1 MTDDPSRYKTT
12 LDALESAVH
21 VPVAEQ
27 TEEQPER
34 EIHPSAWAWD
44 EERRQAR
51 LAGGA

>member
-1 MTDDPSRYKTT
+1 MTDDPSRYKIT
-12 LDALESAVH
+12 LDALERGIH

-27 TEEQPER
+27 TEEQPET
-34 EIHPSAWAWD
+34 ESHPSAWAWD